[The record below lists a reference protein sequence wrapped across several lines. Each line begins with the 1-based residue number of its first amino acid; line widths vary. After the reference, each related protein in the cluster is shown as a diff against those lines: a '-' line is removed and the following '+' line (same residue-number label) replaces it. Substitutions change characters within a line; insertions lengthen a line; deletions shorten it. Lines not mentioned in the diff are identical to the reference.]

1 MIGSLMGYLTLAL
14 ASAVLLGVWKFGLGM
29 YRGKVTVWTVILV
42 SASAAAVM
50 YVALGALSGELVF
63 VPAEVGEG
71 LLGGALNL
79 AGTYLLL
86 KAFEHGNL
94 GVASGIAATN
104 VLVPLTYSI
113 VTGQGFTVTDV
124 AGIVLIMIGL
134 ATFYVPHMK
143 SHADETPAG
152 GGDFTLVVVLSL
164 ASALFWGL
172 AIVVLDL
179 GTRVSVTGTLA
190 TSQAPQIIVSLGI
203 VLWTLRRNLTGVTTR
218 ITTVLLGSG
227 VALALANIA
236 FYTAANEGNL
246 GIVSILAALSPM
258 VTALLAVAFCKETLT
273 RTELLALII
282 VVAGACFVVA

>member
-1 MIGSLMGYLTLAL
+1 MGYLSLAL

-29 YRGKVTVWTVILV
+29 YRDRVTVWSVILI

-50 YVALGALSGELVF
+50 YVVLGTVTGDLAF
-63 VPAEVGEG
+63 DPDEVGEG

-86 KAFEHGNL
+86 KAFTHGKL

-113 VTGQGFTVTDV
+113 ISGEGFTSTDV
-124 AGIVLIMIGL
+124 AGIVLIMAGL
-134 ATFYVPHMK
+134 ATFYVPHMR
-143 SHADETPAG
+143 SRHEETLANSR
-152 GGDFTLVVVLSL
+152 DFTLVVVLAL

-179 GTRVSVTGTLA
+179 GTKVSVTGTLA
-190 TSQAPQIIVSLGI
+190 TSQVPQIIVSLGI
-203 VLWTLRRNLTGVTTR
+203 VLWAVRRNLAGVTTR
-218 ITTVLLGSG
+218 ALTVLVGSG
-227 VALALANIA
+227 IALSLANIA

-273 RTELLALII
+273 RIELLALII

>member
-1 MIGSLMGYLTLAL
+1 MGYLSLAL
-14 ASAVLLGVWKFGLGM
+14 ASAALLGVWKFGLGI
-29 YRGKVTVWTVILV
+29 YRGRVTVWSVILI

-50 YVALGALSGELVF
+50 YVVLGTLSGDLAF
-63 VPAEVGEG
+63 DSAEVDEG

-79 AGTYLLL
+79 AGTFLLL
-86 KAFEHGNL
+86 KAFDHGKL

-113 VTGQGFTVTDV
+113 ISGEGFTSTDV
-124 AGIVLIMIGL
+124 AGIVLIMAGL
-134 ATFYVPHMK
+134 ATFYVPHMR
-143 SHADETPAG
+143 SRHEETLANSR
-152 GGDFTLVVVLSL
+152 DFTLVVVLAL

-179 GTRVSVTGTLA
+179 GTKVSVTGTLA
-190 TSQAPQIIVSLGI
+190 TSQVPQIIVSLGI
-203 VLWTLRRNLTGVTTR
+203 VLWAVRRNLAGVTTR
-218 ITTVLLGSG
+218 ALTVLIGSG
-227 VALALANIA
+227 IALSLANIA

-273 RTELLALII
+273 RIELLALII

>member
-1 MIGSLMGYLTLAL
+1 MGYLSLAL

-29 YRGKVTVWTVILV
+29 YRDRVTVWSVILI

-50 YVALGALSGELVF
+50 YVVLGTLTGDLAF
-63 VPAEVGEG
+63 DPDEVGEG

-86 KAFEHGNL
+86 KAFTHGKL

-113 VTGQGFTVTDV
+113 ISGEGFTSTDV
-124 AGIVLIMIGL
+124 AGIVLIMAGL
-134 ATFYVPHMK
+134 ATFYVPHMR
-143 SHADETPAG
+143 SRHEETLANSR
-152 GGDFTLVVVLSL
+152 DFTLVVVLAL

-179 GTRVSVTGTLA
+179 GTKVSVTGTLA
-190 TSQAPQIIVSLGI
+190 TSQVPQIIVSLGI
-203 VLWTLRRNLTGVTTR
+203 VLWAVRRNLAGVTTR
-218 ITTVLLGSG
+218 ALTVLVGSG
-227 VALALANIA
+227 IALSLANIA

-273 RTELLALII
+273 RIELLALII

>member
-1 MIGSLMGYLTLAL
+1 MISLGYLSLAL
-14 ASAVLLGVWKFGLGM
+14 ASAVLLGVWKFGLGL
-29 YRGKVTVWTVILV
+29 YRDRVTVWSVILI

-50 YVALGALSGELVF
+50 YVVLGTLSGDLAF
-63 VPAEVGEG
+63 DPDEVGEG

-86 KAFEHGNL
+86 KAFEHGKL

-113 VTGQGFTVTDV
+113 VSGQGFTPTDV
-124 AGIVLIMIGL
+124 AGIVLIMAGL
-134 ATFYVPHMK
+134 ATFYVPHMR
-143 SHADETPAG
+143 SRHGGSPASSR
-152 GGDFTLVVVLSL
+152 DFTLVVVLAL

-179 GTRVSVTGTLA
+179 GTKVSVTGTLA
-190 TSQAPQIIVSLGI
+190 TSQVPQIIVSLGI
-203 VLWTLRRNLTGVTTR
+203 VLWAVRRNLAGVTTR
-218 ITTVLLGSG
+218 ALIVLIGSG
-227 VALALANIA
+227 VALSLANIA

-273 RTELLALII
+273 RIELLALII

>member
-1 MIGSLMGYLTLAL
+1 MGYLSLAL
-14 ASAVLLGVWKFGLGM
+14 ASAALLGVWKFGLGI
-29 YRGKVTVWTVILV
+29 YRGRVTVWSVILI

-50 YVALGALSGELVF
+50 YVVLGTVSGDLAF
-63 VPAEVGEG
+63 DSAEVDEG

-79 AGTYLLL
+79 AGTFLLL
-86 KAFEHGNL
+86 KAFDHGKL

-113 VTGQGFTVTDV
+113 VSGEGFTSTDV
-124 AGIVLIMIGL
+124 TGIVLIMAGL
-134 ATFYVPHMK
+134 ATFYVPHMR
-143 SHADETPAG
+143 SRHEETPASSR
-152 GGDFTLVVVLSL
+152 DFTLLVVLAL

-179 GTRVSVTGTLA
+179 GTRVSVTATLA
-190 TSQAPQIIVSLGI
+190 TSQVPQITVSLGI
-203 VLWTLRRNLTGVTTR
+203 VLWAVRRNLAGVTTR
-218 ITTVLLGSG
+218 ALTVLIGSG
-227 VALALANIA
+227 VALSLANIA

-273 RTELLALII
+273 RIELFALII

>member
-1 MIGSLMGYLTLAL
+1 MIPLGYLSLAL

-29 YRGKVTVWTVILV
+29 YRDRVTVWSVILI

-50 YVALGALSGELVF
+50 YVVLGTLSGDLAF
-63 VPAEVGEG
+63 DPDEVGEG

-86 KAFEHGNL
+86 KAFTHGKL
-94 GVASGIAATN
+94 GVASGVAATN

-113 VTGQGFTVTDV
+113 ISGEGFTSTDV
-124 AGIVLIMIGL
+124 AGIVLIMAGL
-134 ATFYVPHMK
+134 ATFYVPHMR
-143 SHADETPAG
+143 SRHEETLANSR
-152 GGDFTLVVVLSL
+152 DFTLVVVLAL

-179 GTRVSVTGTLA
+179 GTKVSVTGTLA
-190 TSQAPQIIVSLGI
+190 TSQVPQIIVSLGI
-203 VLWTLRRNLTGVTTR
+203 VLWAVRRNLAGVTTR
-218 ITTVLLGSG
+218 ALTVLVGSG
-227 VALALANIA
+227 IALSLANIA

-273 RTELLALII
+273 RIELLALII

>member
-1 MIGSLMGYLTLAL
+1 MIPLGYISLAL

-29 YRGKVTVWTVILV
+29 YRDKVTVWSVILI

-50 YVALGALSGELVF
+50 YVVLGTLSGDLAF
-63 VPAEVGEG
+63 NPDEVGEG

-86 KAFEHGNL
+86 KAFEHGKL

-113 VTGQGFTVTDV
+113 VSGQGFTSTDV
-124 AGIVLIMIGL
+124 AGIVLIMAGL
-134 ATFYVPHMK
+134 ATFYVPHMR
-143 SHADETPAG
+143 SRHDGNPASSR
-152 GGDFTLVVVLSL
+152 DFTLVIVLAL

-179 GTRVSVTGTLA
+179 GTKVSVTGTLA
-190 TSQAPQIIVSLGI
+190 TSQVPQIIVSLGI
-203 VLWTLRRNLTGVTTR
+203 VLWAVRRNLAGVTTR
-218 ITTVLLGSG
+218 ALTVLIGSG
-227 VALALANIA
+227 VALSLANIA

-273 RTELLALII
+273 RIELLALII

>member
-1 MIGSLMGYLTLAL
+1 
-14 ASAVLLGVWKFGLGM
+14 M
-29 YRGKVTVWTVILV
+29 YRDRVTVWSVILI

-50 YVALGALSGELVF
+50 YVVLGTVTGDLAF
-63 VPAEVGEG
+63 DPDEVGEG

-86 KAFEHGNL
+86 KAFTHGKL

-113 VTGQGFTVTDV
+113 ISGEGFTSTDV
-124 AGIVLIMIGL
+124 AGIVLIMAGL
-134 ATFYVPHMK
+134 ATFYVPHMR
-143 SHADETPAG
+143 SRHEETLANSR
-152 GGDFTLVVVLSL
+152 DFTLVVVLAL

-179 GTRVSVTGTLA
+179 GTKVSVTGTLA
-190 TSQAPQIIVSLGI
+190 TSQVPQIIVSLGI
-203 VLWTLRRNLTGVTTR
+203 VLWAVRRNLAGVTTR
-218 ITTVLLGSG
+218 ALTVLVGSG
-227 VALALANIA
+227 IALSLANIA

-273 RTELLALII
+273 RIELLALII

>member
-1 MIGSLMGYLTLAL
+1 MGYLSLAL

-29 YRGKVTVWTVILV
+29 YRDRVTVWSVILI

-50 YVALGALSGELVF
+50 YVVLGTLTGDLAF
-63 VPAEVGEG
+63 DPDEVGEG

-86 KAFEHGNL
+86 KAFTHGKL

-113 VTGQGFTVTDV
+113 ISGEGFTSTDV
-124 AGIVLIMIGL
+124 AGIVLIMAGL
-134 ATFYVPHMK
+134 ATFYVPHMR
-143 SHADETPAG
+143 SRHEETLANSR
-152 GGDFTLVVVLSL
+152 DFTLVVVLAL

-179 GTRVSVTGTLA
+179 GTKVSVTGTLA
-190 TSQAPQIIVSLGI
+190 TSQVPQIIVSLGI
-203 VLWTLRRNLTGVTTR
+203 VLWAVRRNLAGVTTR
-218 ITTVLLGSG
+218 ALTVLIGSG
-227 VALALANIA
+227 IALSLANIA

-273 RTELLALII
+273 RIELLALII

>member
-1 MIGSLMGYLTLAL
+1 MGYLSLAL
-14 ASAVLLGVWKFGLGM
+14 ASAALLGVWKFGLGI
-29 YRGKVTVWTVILV
+29 YRGRVTVWSVILI

-50 YVALGALSGELVF
+50 YVVLGTLSGDLAF
-63 VPAEVGEG
+63 DSAEVDEG

-79 AGTYLLL
+79 AGTFLLL
-86 KAFEHGNL
+86 KAFDHGKL

-104 VLVPLTYSI
+104 ALVPLTYSI
-113 VTGQGFTVTDV
+113 ISGEGFTSTDV
-124 AGIVLIMIGL
+124 AGIVLIMAGL
-134 ATFYVPHMK
+134 ATFYVPHMR
-143 SHADETPAG
+143 SRHEETLANSR
-152 GGDFTLVVVLSL
+152 DFTLVVVLAL

-179 GTRVSVTGTLA
+179 GTKVSVTGTLA
-190 TSQAPQIIVSLGI
+190 TSQVPQIIVSLGI
-203 VLWTLRRNLTGVTTR
+203 VLWAVRRNLAGVTTR
-218 ITTVLLGSG
+218 ALTVLIGSG
-227 VALALANIA
+227 IALSLANIA

-273 RTELLALII
+273 RIELLALII

>member
-1 MIGSLMGYLTLAL
+1 MGYLSLAL

-29 YRGKVTVWTVILV
+29 YRDRVTVWSVILI

-50 YVALGALSGELVF
+50 YVVLGTLSGDLAF
-63 VPAEVGEG
+63 DPDEVGEG

-86 KAFEHGNL
+86 KAFTHGKL

-113 VTGQGFTVTDV
+113 ISGEGFTSTDV
-124 AGIVLIMIGL
+124 AGIVLIMAGL
-134 ATFYVPHMK
+134 ATFYVPHMR
-143 SHADETPAG
+143 SRHEETLANSR
-152 GGDFTLVVVLSL
+152 DFTLVVVLAL

-179 GTRVSVTGTLA
+179 GTKVSVTGTLA
-190 TSQAPQIIVSLGI
+190 TSQVPQIIVSLGI
-203 VLWTLRRNLTGVTTR
+203 VLWAVRRNLAGVTTR
-218 ITTVLLGSG
+218 ALTVLIGSG
-227 VALALANIA
+227 IALSLANIA

-273 RTELLALII
+273 RIELLALII

>member
-1 MIGSLMGYLTLAL
+1 MGYLSLAL

-29 YRGKVTVWTVILV
+29 YRDRVTVWSVILI

-50 YVALGALSGELVF
+50 YVVLGTLSGDLAF
-63 VPAEVGEG
+63 DPDEVGEG

-86 KAFEHGNL
+86 KAFEHGKL

-113 VTGQGFTVTDV
+113 VSGQGFTSTDV
-124 AGIVLIMIGL
+124 AGIVLIMAGL
-134 ATFYVPHMK
+134 ATFYVPHMR
-143 SHADETPAG
+143 SRHGRDPASSR
-152 GGDFTLVVVLSL
+152 DFTLVVVLAL

-179 GTRVSVTGTLA
+179 GTKVSVTGTLA
-190 TSQAPQIIVSLGI
+190 TSQVPQIIVSLGI
-203 VLWTLRRNLTGVTTR
+203 VLWAVRRNLAGVTTR
-218 ITTVLLGSG
+218 ALTVLIGSG
-227 VALALANIA
+227 IALSLANIA

-273 RTELLALII
+273 RIELLALII

>member
-1 MIGSLMGYLTLAL
+1 MGYLSLAL

-29 YRGKVTVWTVILV
+29 YRDRVTVWSVILI

-50 YVALGALSGELVF
+50 YVVLGTVTGDLAF
-63 VPAEVGEG
+63 DPDEVGEG

-86 KAFEHGNL
+86 KAFTHGKL

-113 VTGQGFTVTDV
+113 ISGEGFTPTDV
-124 AGIVLIMIGL
+124 AGIVLIMAGL
-134 ATFYVPHMK
+134 ATFYVPHMR
-143 SHADETPAG
+143 SRHEETLANSR
-152 GGDFTLVVVLSL
+152 DFTLVVVLAL

-179 GTRVSVTGTLA
+179 GTKVSVTGTLA
-190 TSQAPQIIVSLGI
+190 TSQVPQIIVSLGI
-203 VLWTLRRNLTGVTTR
+203 VLWAVRRNLAGVTTR
-218 ITTVLLGSG
+218 ALTVLVGSG
-227 VALALANIA
+227 IALSLANIA

-273 RTELLALII
+273 RIELLALII

>member
-1 MIGSLMGYLTLAL
+1 
-14 ASAVLLGVWKFGLGM
+14 
-29 YRGKVTVWTVILV
+29 
-42 SASAAAVM
+42 M
-50 YVALGALSGELVF
+50 YVVLGTLSGDLAF
-63 VPAEVGEG
+63 DPDEVGEG

-86 KAFEHGNL
+86 KAFEHGKL

-113 VTGQGFTVTDV
+113 VSGQGFTPTDV
-124 AGIVLIMIGL
+124 AGIVLIMAGL
-134 ATFYVPHMK
+134 ATFYVPHMR
-143 SHADETPAG
+143 SRHGGSPASSR
-152 GGDFTLVVVLSL
+152 DFTLVVVLAL

-179 GTRVSVTGTLA
+179 GTKVSVTGTLA
-190 TSQAPQIIVSLGI
+190 TSQVPQIIVSLGI
-203 VLWTLRRNLTGVTTR
+203 VLWAVRRNLAGVTSR
-218 ITTVLLGSG
+218 ALIVLIGSG
-227 VALALANIA
+227 VALSLANIA

-273 RTELLALII
+273 RIELLALII

>member
-1 MIGSLMGYLTLAL
+1 MGYLSLAL
-14 ASAVLLGVWKFGLGM
+14 ASAALLGVWKFGLGI
-29 YRGKVTVWTVILV
+29 YRGRVTVWSVILI

-50 YVALGALSGELVF
+50 YVVLGTLSGDLAF
-63 VPAEVGEG
+63 DSAEVDEG

-79 AGTYLLL
+79 SGTFLLL
-86 KAFEHGNL
+86 KAFDHGKL

-113 VTGQGFTVTDV
+113 ISGEGFTSTDV
-124 AGIVLIMIGL
+124 AGIVLIMAGL
-134 ATFYVPHMK
+134 ATFYVPHMR
-143 SHADETPAG
+143 SRHEETLANSR
-152 GGDFTLVVVLSL
+152 DFTLVVVLAL

-179 GTRVSVTGTLA
+179 GTKVSVTGTLA
-190 TSQAPQIIVSLGI
+190 TSQVPQIIVSLGI
-203 VLWTLRRNLTGVTTR
+203 VLWAVRRNLAGVTTR
-218 ITTVLLGSG
+218 ALTVLIGSG
-227 VALALANIA
+227 IALSLANIA

-273 RTELLALII
+273 RIELLALII

>member
-1 MIGSLMGYLTLAL
+1 MGYLSLAL

-29 YRGKVTVWTVILV
+29 YRDRVTVWSVILI

-50 YVALGALSGELVF
+50 YVVLGTVTGDLAF
-63 VPAEVGEG
+63 DPDEVGEG

-86 KAFEHGNL
+86 KAFTHGKL

-113 VTGQGFTVTDV
+113 ISGEGFTSTDV
-124 AGIVLIMIGL
+124 AGIVLIMAGL
-134 ATFYVPHMK
+134 ATFYVPHMR
-143 SHADETPAG
+143 SRHEETLANSR
-152 GGDFTLVVVLSL
+152 DFTLVVVLAL

-179 GTRVSVTGTLA
+179 GTKVSVTGTLA
-190 TSQAPQIIVSLGI
+190 TSQVPQIIVSLGI
-203 VLWTLRRNLTGVTTR
+203 VLWAARRNLAGVTTR
-218 ITTVLLGSG
+218 ALTVLVGSG
-227 VALALANIA
+227 IALSLANIA

-273 RTELLALII
+273 RIELLALII